1 MAEDIEQRMS
11 FRITAK
17 FRGLERLTGRF
28 ASAGSRLPV
37 LLKTHTIIAG
47 RKLDHAIKE
56 NILRQNFPPLNKD
69 YKKWKARM
77 GLDTRIMLRT
87 HRMWRAIKFKYGE
100 PSFEYGGIVGIS
112 PSAMY
117 PRYMS
122 GIVGLKGEWG
132 KRVRNKGK
140 RFKSGA
146 PRSIAAVVDMHERGV
161 ARGARPIFKPIAKQQ
176 EMVVVYEYQKAIL
189 KAFGQDMN
197 FEQLLASIK
206 KNW

>member
-1 MAEDIEQRMS
+1 
-11 FRITAK
+11 
-17 FRGLERLTGRF
+17 
-28 ASAGSRLPV
+28 
-37 LLKTHTIIAG
+37 
-47 RKLDHAIKE
+47 
-56 NILRQNFPPLNKD
+56 
-69 YKKWKARM
+69 M

-132 KRVRNKGK
+132 KRVRNNGK

-146 PRSIAAVVDMHERGV
+146 PRSIATVVDMHERGV

>member
-1 MAEDIEQRMS
+1 
-11 FRITAK
+11 
-17 FRGLERLTGRF
+17 
-28 ASAGSRLPV
+28 
-37 LLKTHTIIAG
+37 
-47 RKLDHAIKE
+47 
-56 NILRQNFPPLNKD
+56 
-69 YKKWKARM
+69 M

-112 PSAMY
+112 PAAIY

-132 KRVRNKGK
+132 KRVRNNGK

-146 PRSIAAVVDMHERGV
+146 PRSIATVVDMHERGV

>member
-1 MAEDIEQRMS
+1 
-11 FRITAK
+11 
-17 FRGLERLTGRF
+17 
-28 ASAGSRLPV
+28 
-37 LLKTHTIIAG
+37 
-47 RKLDHAIKE
+47 
-56 NILRQNFPPLNKD
+56 
-69 YKKWKARM
+69 
-77 GLDTRIMLRT
+77 
-87 HRMWRAIKFKYGE
+87 MWRAIKFKYGE

-146 PRSIAAVVDMHERGV
+146 PRSIATVVELHERGV